1 MISITQLL
9 SYASALAIAAVIPG
23 PGMTAV
29 VARTLKG
36 GVTMG
41 FALLSGLILGDIIY
55 LSFAIFGLVFVA
67 DHLAEIF
74 NLIYWFAALYLFW
87 LAYVFWRHD
96 AQPLNTVGAI
106 SKKQLAIVSVS
117 GLAITLSNP
126 KTIAFYMAIL
136 PLVISLNEIT
146 ITIWSTVLV
155 PTTLLILLLVGMIF
169 IFGAKKA
176 SKFLSSTKSQRVIFR
191 GTALIMFAAAIGMLF
206 KTQ

>member
-67 DHLAEIF
+67 DHLAAIF

-87 LAYVFWRHD
+87 LAYVFWHHD

-176 SKFLSSTKSQRVIFR
+176 SKFLSSTKSKRVIFR

>member
-1 MISITQLL
+1 M
-9 SYASALAIAAVIPG
+9 
-23 PGMTAV
+23 
-29 VARTLKG
+29 
-36 GVTMG
+36 
-41 FALLSGLILGDIIY
+41 
-55 LSFAIFGLVFVA
+55 
-67 DHLAEIF
+67 
-74 NLIYWFAALYLFW
+74 
-87 LAYVFWRHD
+87 
-96 AQPLNTVGAI
+96 
-106 SKKQLAIVSVS
+106 SVS

-176 SKFLSSTKSQRVIFR
+176 SKFLSSTKSQRVILR

>member
-67 DHLAEIF
+67 DHLAAIF
-74 NLIYWFAALYLFW
+74 NLI
-87 LAYVFWRHD
+87 
-96 AQPLNTVGAI
+96 
-106 SKKQLAIVSVS
+106 
-117 GLAITLSNP
+117 
-126 KTIAFYMAIL
+126 
-136 PLVISLNEIT
+136 
-146 ITIWSTVLV
+146 
-155 PTTLLILLLVGMIF
+155 
-169 IFGAKKA
+169 
-176 SKFLSSTKSQRVIFR
+176 
-191 GTALIMFAAAIGMLF
+191 
-206 KTQ
+206 